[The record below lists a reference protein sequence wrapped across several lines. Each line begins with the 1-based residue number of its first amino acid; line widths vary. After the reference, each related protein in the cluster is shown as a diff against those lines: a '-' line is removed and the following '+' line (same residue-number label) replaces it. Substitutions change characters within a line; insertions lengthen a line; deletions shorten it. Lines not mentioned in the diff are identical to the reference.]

1 MRFRPFLIIL
11 MRMRADAEG
20 GEERMRELLAQKSQT
35 AGVRDRIAKESWRG
49 HPSRMNKTLPLL
61 IVLLGLTLRP
71 VSAGSTLG
79 ESIDKTIDILQQYGE
94 SQGDSIPRNVFHECK
109 GLVILSIYKAAFI
122 IGASGGE
129 GLVVMRKGGKW
140 SSPSGISAA
149 GAGVG
154 FQAGVSN
161 QDFVML
167 LNTEEA
173 VKQFEQKGNYT
184 SSAECEGTAGPVG
197 RELSAGVATVNAPI
211 YTYSFSKGLFGG
223 VSLSGRGL
231 ASADDTNENF
241 YGERLTP
248 REILSGK
255 MKKTPE
261 AVKRL
266 WAALEELDKKP
277 ALTGKT
283 PSKDGKSTKKTNN

>member
-1 MRFRPFLIIL
+1 M
-11 MRMRADAEG
+11 
-20 GEERMRELLAQKSQT
+20 
-35 AGVRDRIAKESWRG
+35 
-49 HPSRMNKTLPLL
+49 HKTLPLL
-61 IVLLGLTLRP
+61 IALFCSTLLP

-79 ESIDKTIDILQQYGE
+79 ESIDKTIDILRQYGD

-109 GLVILSIYKAAFI
+109 GLVILSVYKAAFI

-140 SSPSGISAA
+140 SPPSGISAA

-167 LNTEEA
+167 LNTDEA

-255 MKKTPE
+255 IKKTPE

-277 ALTGKT
+277 ALVGKT

>member
-1 MRFRPFLIIL
+1 M
-11 MRMRADAEG
+11 
-20 GEERMRELLAQKSQT
+20 
-35 AGVRDRIAKESWRG
+35 
-49 HPSRMNKTLPLL
+49 HKTLA
-61 IVLLGLTLRP
+61 VTLGLFLVTLVP
-71 VSAGSTLG
+71 APAASTLA
-79 ESIDKTIDILQQYGE
+79 ESIDKTIEILHQYGE

-129 GLVVMRKGGKW
+129 GLVVMRTADGKW
-140 SSPSGISAA
+140 SPPSAISAA

-173 VKQFEQKGNYT
+173 VRQFEQKGNYT

-241 YGERLTP
+241 YGERLNP
-248 REILSGK
+248 REILAGK
-255 MKKTPE
+255 IKKTPE
-261 AVKRL
+261 AVKQL
-266 WAALEELDKKP
+266 WKALEELDKKP
-277 ALTGKT
+277 KIEGKT
-283 PSKDGKSTKKTNN
+283 PSKNAKGSTKTTN